1 MFKKS
6 IVNSEN
12 FWFTKGVL
20 FFQIGCA
27 IIRIAKIRRGLGA
40 KTSGPFSWLDGA
52 LSFHPSV
59 HRREWKRMDTE
70 KMRAALTYL
79 KKKKPELTV
88 QQYRTIKGQI
98 LAGDEDG
105 AIRGIDRVVERNRR
119 GRGYHAT

>member
-1 MFKKS
+1 MHYPCTGIALTFPKYC
-6 IVNSEN
+6 
-12 FWFTKGVL
+12 GR
-20 FFQIGCA
+20 
-27 IIRIAKIRRGLGA
+27 IIIAKIRRGLERKLQA
-40 KTSGPFSWLDGA
+40 LFSWPDGV

-70 KMRAALTYL
+70 KMRAALAYL

>member
-1 MFKKS
+1 MNRRMPNGMYGGVRGERKS
-6 IVNSEN
+6 P
-12 FWFTKGVL
+12 L
-20 FFQIGCA
+20 
-27 IIRIAKIRRGLGA
+27 
-40 KTSGPFSWLDGA
+40 LDWPGGA

-59 HRREWKRMDTE
+59 HRKELTRMDTE
-70 KMRAALTYL
+70 KMQAALSYL

-119 GRGYHAT
+119 ERGYHAT

>member
-1 MFKKS
+1 
-6 IVNSEN
+6 
-12 FWFTKGVL
+12 
-20 FFQIGCA
+20 
-27 IIRIAKIRRGLGA
+27 
-40 KTSGPFSWLDGA
+40 
-52 LSFHPSV
+52 
-59 HRREWKRMDTE
+59 
-70 KMRAALTYL
+70 MRAALSYL